1 MADDTTDVDA
11 AASASAKASR
21 PSSTEIENEIK
32 ARQRTKRIF
41 GIIGGTIATLLT
53 VASIVVLLAT
63 FVFPTLRIYG
73 TSMTPALKEGD
84 IAVTIK
90 SANYHTGDV
99 VAFYYNNKILVKRV
113 ICGPGDWFNM
123 QRDGTVYVNND
134 TIEEPY
140 VSEPG
145 FGSCD
150 IELPY
155 VVPDGEYFVLGDQR
169 MTSIDSRM
177 SQVGCVPVDRIV
189 GKVVLCVWPP
199 ESIGVVE

>member
-1 MADDTTDVDA
+1 
-11 AASASAKASR
+11 
-21 PSSTEIENEIK
+21 
-32 ARQRTKRIF
+32 
-41 GIIGGTIATLLT
+41 
-53 VASIVVLLAT
+53 
-63 FVFPTLRIYG
+63 
-73 TSMTPALKEGD
+73 
-84 IAVTIK
+84 
-90 SANYHTGDV
+90 
-99 VAFYYNNKILVKRV
+99 
-113 ICGPGDWFNM
+113 M

-155 VVPDGEYFVLGDQR
+155 QVPDGEYFVLGDQR